1 MPEVLNVLMRT
12 LHITS
17 VVALLGGI
25 IYARLVLWPG
35 LGKSNA
41 EARSGLEEATAATFR
56 PIVLAAIGGLA
67 LSGTYNLFSNPGH
80 SPRYHMLLG
89 IKLLLALHVFAVAML
104 VTQPRNPRRGRLLT
118 GTVVSGLAIV
128 IISAYLRRIF

>member
-1 MPEVLNVLMRT
+1 MPEVLSVFMRT

-17 VVALLGGI
+17 VIALLGGLF
-25 IYARLVLWPG
+25 YARATLLPS
-35 LGKSNA
+35 LKRTA
-41 EARSGLEEATAATFR
+41 PDARAALEEAAAARFR
-56 PIVLAAIGGLA
+56 PVALAAIAGFL
-67 LSGTYNLFSNPGH
+67 LSGLYNLFSNPGH

-89 IKLLLALHVFAVAML
+89 IKLLLVLHVFAVAML
-104 VTQPRNPRRGRLLT
+104 ATRPVNPRRGRLLT